1 MWRRQRKPEVSQDI
15 LQRFQ
20 EEPGRYHLLQYSSWA
35 LQRVKS
41 AFWESILLGRPF
53 HLGDIFY
60 TLSSWDFNMKDPLL
74 DQGAK
79 AKTVSGHRA
88 NSGQQE
94 TGRGQ
99 FFSHVAPSLPQ
110 EALSLYSA
118 HMLWVKDQDESP
130 TQSLHPCLWHRLRH
144 PPPIYQLLKAY
155 PDRQKNVSVNQITLK
170 EEDAGSLHPARG
182 I

>member
-1 MWRRQRKPEVSQDI
+1 META
-15 LQRFQ
+15 
-20 EEPGRYHLLQYSSWA
+20 EEARSLPGHPTVLPGRAWEVPSAAVILVEHRRGLSPSSENP
-35 LQRVKS
+35 
-41 AFWESILLGRPF
+41 FLGRSF

-60 TLSSWDFNMKDPLL
+60 TLSSWDFNTKDPLL

-99 FFSHVAPSLPQ
+99 FFSHVVPSLPQ

-118 HMLWVKDQDESP
+118 HMLWVKDQESP
-130 TQSLHPCLWHRLRH
+130 TQSLHPCLWHHLRH
-144 PPPIYQLLKAY
+144 PPPNIPASQSL
-155 PDRQKNVSVNQITLK
+155 PRHRQKNVSVNQITLK

>member
-1 MWRRQRKPEVSQDI
+1 
-15 LQRFQ
+15 
-20 EEPGRYHLLQYSSWA
+20 
-35 LQRVKS
+35 
-41 AFWESILLGRPF
+41 
-53 HLGDIFY
+53 
-60 TLSSWDFNMKDPLL
+60 MKDPLL

-110 EALSLYSA
+110 EVLSLYSV

-130 TQSLHPCLWHRLRH
+130 TQSLHPCLRH
-144 PPPIYQLLKAY
+144 LSETPLPNIPASQSL
-155 PDRQKNVSVNQITLK
+155 PRHRQKNVSVNQITRKKRMLVLFTPTETFK
-170 EEDAGSLHPARG
+170 MGEGLTNTSGPLG
-182 I
+182 NCI